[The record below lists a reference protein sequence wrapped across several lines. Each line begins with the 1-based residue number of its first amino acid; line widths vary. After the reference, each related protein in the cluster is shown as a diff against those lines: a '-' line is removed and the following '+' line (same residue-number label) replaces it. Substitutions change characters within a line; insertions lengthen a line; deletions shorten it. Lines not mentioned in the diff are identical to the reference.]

1 MLHRIAFPVV
11 SEWCQQRHNSCT
23 ILLTRARIRSTPST
37 SLTQQHTAHS
47 RPLLP
52 LNALEGRDTADGMDE
67 ALGLATYSRTWLPS
81 RGRSG
86 SHSYSKAWAGCRVS
100 PTAPVKRLL
109 NASRSVAWRSMTER
123 ASRIYDA
130 ASSFLNLL
138 PKGDNGM

>member
-1 MLHRIAFPVV
+1 
-11 SEWCQQRHNSCT
+11 
-23 ILLTRARIRSTPST
+23 
-37 SLTQQHTAHS
+37 
-47 RPLLP
+47 
-52 LNALEGRDTADGMDE
+52 MDE

-86 SHSYSKAWAGCRVS
+86 SHSHSKAWAGCRVS
-100 PTAPVKRLL
+100 PTAPVKTLL